1 MPDAGAARRSP
12 PAEPTSTA
20 RTRRGTAA
28 HRRKAL
34 SSGSNRGQNAAV
46 HHAPEGGAMGFIQII
61 EYQTD
66 RPDEIQALLDE
77 WDQASPNRL
86 PGAKG
91 TYCADRDNPG
101 TYISIVEFP
110 SYEV

>member
-1 MPDAGAARRSP
+1 
-12 PAEPTSTA
+12 
-20 RTRRGTAA
+20 
-28 HRRKAL
+28 
-34 SSGSNRGQNAAV
+34 
-46 HHAPEGGAMGFIQII
+46 MGFIQII

-110 SYEV
+110 SYEVAMENSNRPETTTFAERMQKLCNGPATFRNLDVLDVRTFD